1 MELFEAIRT
10 RRSIRKYAP
19 GDVSPEDL
27 ETILRAAMMAPSAG
41 NAQPW
46 RFVVVDDRGLLD
58 KIPSFSPYA
67 AMAKSA
73 PLGILVCGD
82 LSQEKYPGYWVQ
94 DCAASMQNLL
104 LAAHGLGY
112 GAVWTGVYP
121 MPDRI
126 KGFSDLLQ
134 LPPHVIPLGFAV
146 LGRPG
151 QSPNHTDRYDP
162 SKITHNK
169 G

>member
-46 RFVVVDDRGLLD
+46 RFVVVDDRALLD

-94 DCAASMQNLL
+94 DCAAAMQNLL

-151 QSPNHTDRYDP
+151 QSPNHPDRYDP
-162 SKITHNK
+162 SRITHNR